1 MPVLTVTVDIDSTPW
16 EDLKALSAEGK
27 LISAMHMEA
36 GTIRVGGLP
45 RGMESGRTSVAIA
58 VPLPDGTVLLT
69 ETSLALFLQA
79 AKILEAKYPNG

>member
-1 MPVLTVTVDIDSTPW
+1 MPVLTVTVDIDRDPW
-16 EDLKALSAEGK
+16 EDLNALRAEGK
-27 LISAMHMEA
+27 LISAMHVEA

-45 RGMESGRTSVAIA
+45 HGMSSGRTSVAIA

-79 AKILEAKYPNG
+79 AEILKVKYPNG